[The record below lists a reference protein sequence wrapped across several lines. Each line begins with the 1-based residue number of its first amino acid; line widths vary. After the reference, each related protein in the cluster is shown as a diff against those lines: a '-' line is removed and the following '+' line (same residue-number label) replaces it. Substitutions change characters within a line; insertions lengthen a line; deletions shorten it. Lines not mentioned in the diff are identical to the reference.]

1 MITDLL
7 IYGAGGF
14 GREIACLI
22 KAINIVNAQW
32 NLIGFIDDG
41 IAPRENNR
49 YGTVLGG
56 LSFLNSYPKNV
67 AVVFSIASPIILQT
81 LVSSITN
88 PLVSFPNI
96 IAPNVNIFD
105 PDAFSAGKGNV
116 MFFGCRIS
124 CDVQIG
130 DFNLFNGFVSLGH
143 DVTMGSFNVLGPSTR
158 VSGNATVGDSNFFGV
173 QSIVLQG
180 LKIGDHT
187 RIGPN
192 SVIIRN
198 TKNNSLYYGNPAKRV
213 KM

>member
-1 MITDLL
+1 MLDLL

-22 KAINIVNAQW
+22 KAINKDNKKW
-32 NLIGFIDDG
+32 NLLGFIDDG
-41 IAPRENNR
+41 IEPGFINR
-49 YGTVLGG
+49 YGRVLGG
-56 LSFLNSYPKNV
+56 ISLLNSFPQKV
-67 AVVFSIASPIILQT
+67 SVVFSIASPTILQS

-88 PLVSFPNI
+88 QLVTFPNI

-105 PDAFSAGKGNV
+105 HEAFSMGIGNV
-116 MFFGCRIS
+116 LFFGCRIS

-143 DVTMGSFNVLGPSTR
+143 DVSIGCFNVLGPSTR
-158 VSGNATVGDSNFFGV
+158 VSGNVTVGDCNFFGV

-180 LKIGDHT
+180 LKIGDNT

-192 SVIIRN
+192 SVVIRN
-198 TKNNSLYYGNPAKRV
+198 TKNHSLYYGNPAKRL
-213 KM
+213 KI

>member
-1 MITDLL
+1 MDLV

-14 GREIACLI
+14 GKEIACLI
-22 KAINIVNAQW
+22 RAINKDSNHW

-41 IAPRENNR
+41 IQPGEKNR

-56 LSFLNSYPKNV
+56 LSFLNEYSQKL
-67 AVVFSIASPIILQT
+67 AVVFSIASPSILQS

-88 PLVSFPNI
+88 PLVTFPNI

-105 PDAFSAGKGNV
+105 AESFSLGKGNV
-116 MFFGCRIS
+116 FFFGCRIS

-143 DVTMGSFNVLGPSTR
+143 DVTMGSYNVLGPSTR
-158 VSGNATVGDSNFFGV
+158 VSGNTIIGDSNLFGV

-192 SVIIRN
+192 SVIIRD

>member
-22 KAINIVNAQW
+22 KAINIVNHQW

-41 IAPRENNR
+41 IEPDENNR

-56 LSFLNSYPKNV
+56 LSFLNSYSKKV
-67 AVVFSIASPIILQT
+67 AVVFSIASPDILQS

-88 PLVSFPNI
+88 PFITYPNI

-105 PDAFSAGKGNV
+105 EEAFSIGKGNV
-116 MFFGCRIS
+116 LFFGCRVS

-158 VSGNATVGDSNFFGV
+158 VSGNSTVGNNNFFGI

-198 TKNNSLYYGNPAKRV
+198 TNNNSLYYGNPAKRV

>member
-1 MITDLL
+1 MIPDLL

-14 GREIACLI
+14 GREIACLL
-22 KAINIVNAQW
+22 KAINLIKSQW

-41 IAPRENNR
+41 IEPGLSNR
-49 YGTVLGG
+49 YGVVLGG
-56 LSFLNSYPKNV
+56 LSFLNTYPQNV
-67 AVVFSIASPIILQT
+67 AVVFSIASPTILQT

-88 PLVSFPNI
+88 PLVSFPHI
-96 IAPNVNIFD
+96 IAPNANIFD
-105 PDAFSAGKGNV
+105 PDAFSVGKGNV
-116 MFFGCRIS
+116 LFFGCRIS
-124 CDVQIG
+124 CDVQIS

-158 VSGNATVGDSNFFGV
+158 VSGNATVGDSNFFGI

-192 SVIIRN
+192 SVVIRN

-213 KM
+213 RM

>member
-1 MITDLL
+1 MINDLI

-14 GREIACLI
+14 GRGIACLV
-22 KAINIVNAQW
+22 KAINQVKDQW
-32 NLIGFIDDG
+32 NFLGFIDDG
-41 IAPRENNR
+41 IESGTNNR

-67 AVVFSIASPIILQT
+67 AIIFSIATPSILQA

-105 PDAFSAGKGNV
+105 EEAFSIGKGNV
-116 MFFGCRIS
+116 LFFGCRIS

-143 DVTMGSFNVLGPSTR
+143 DVTIGCFNVLGPSTR
-158 VSGNATVGDSNFFGV
+158 VSGNSTVGDSNFFGV

-180 LKIGDHT
+180 MKIGDHT

-192 SVIIRN
+192 SVVIRN
-198 TKNNSLYYGNPAKRV
+198 TKSNSLYYGNPAKLV
-213 KM
+213 KL

>member
-1 MITDLL
+1 MKDLL

-22 KAINIVNAQW
+22 NTINRVKVQW
-32 NLIGFIDDG
+32 NLLGFIDDG
-41 IAPRENNR
+41 IQPGENNR
-49 YGTVLGG
+49 YGSVLGG
-56 LSFLNSYPKNV
+56 LSKLNTFPNNV
-67 AVVFSIASPIILQT
+67 AVVFSIASPDILHS

-88 PLVSFPNI
+88 PLVTFPNI

-105 PDAFSAGKGNV
+105 QEAFSIGKGNV
-116 MFFGCRIS
+116 LFFGSRIS

-158 VSGNATVGDSNFFGV
+158 VSGNSTVGDSNFFGV

-180 LKIGDHT
+180 MKIGDHT

-192 SVIIRN
+192 SVVIRN
-198 TKNNSLYYGNPAKRV
+198 TKSNSLYYGNPAKLV
-213 KM
+213 KL

>member
-1 MITDLL
+1 MGKDLI

-14 GREIACLI
+14 GREIACLV
-22 KAINIVNAQW
+22 KAINKDNQKW
-32 NLIGFIDDG
+32 NFIGFIDDG
-41 IAPRENNR
+41 IEPRLNNR

-56 LSFLNSYPKNV
+56 LSMLNSYPNKV
-67 AVVFSIASPIILQT
+67 AVVFSIASPYILQA

-105 PDAFSAGKGNV
+105 EEAFSIGKGNV
-116 MFFGCRIS
+116 LFFGCRIS

-143 DVTMGSFNVLGPSTR
+143 DVTMGSFNVLGPSAR
-158 VSGNATVGDSNFFGV
+158 VSGNSTVGDSNFFGV

-180 LKIGDHT
+180 MKIGDHT

-192 SVIIRN
+192 SVVIRN
-198 TKNNSLYYGNPAKRV
+198 TKSNSLYYGNPAKLV
-213 KM
+213 KL

>member
-1 MITDLL
+1 MSDLF

-22 KAINIVNAQW
+22 KALNKDIQKW
-32 NLIGFIDDG
+32 NLLGFIDDG
-41 IAPRENNR
+41 IEPGLTNR
-49 YGTVLGG
+49 YGSVLGG
-56 LSFLNSYPKNV
+56 LSILNSISKNT
-67 AVVFSIASPIILQT
+67 AVVFSIASPNILHS
-81 LVSSITN
+81 LISSITN
-88 PLVSFPNI
+88 PFLTYPNI
-96 IAPNVNIFD
+96 IAPNVNVFD
-105 PDAFSAGKGNV
+105 QESFSIGKGNV
-116 MFFGCRIS
+116 LFFGCRVS

-158 VSGNATVGDSNFFGV
+158 VSGNAIIGDSNLFGV

>member
-1 MITDLL
+1 MDLV

-14 GREIACLI
+14 GKEIACLI
-22 KAINIVNAQW
+22 RAINKDSNHW

-41 IAPRENNR
+41 IQPGEKNR

-56 LSFLNSYPKNV
+56 LSFLNEYSQKL
-67 AVVFSIASPIILQT
+67 AVVFSIASPSILQS

-88 PLVSFPNI
+88 PLVTFPNI
-96 IAPNVNIFD
+96 IAPNVNIFY
-105 PDAFSAGKGNV
+105 AESFSLGKGNV
-116 MFFGCRIS
+116 FFFGCRIS
-124 CDVQIG
+124 CDV
-130 DFNLFNGFVSLGH
+130 
-143 DVTMGSFNVLGPSTR
+143 TMGSYNVLGPSTR
-158 VSGNATVGDSNFFGV
+158 VSGNTIIGDSNLFGV

-192 SVIIRN
+192 SVIIRD

>member
-1 MITDLL
+1 MINDIL

-22 KAINIVNAQW
+22 QAINRLNVQW
-32 NLIGFIDDG
+32 NLLGFIDDG
-41 IAPRENNR
+41 IEPGLSNR
-49 YGTVLGG
+49 YGNVLGG
-56 LSFLNSYPKNV
+56 LSMLNSISKNT
-67 AVVFSIASPIILQT
+67 AIVFSIASPDILHS

-88 PLVSFPNI
+88 PLVFFPNI

-143 DVTMGSFNVLGPSTR
+143 DVTMGNFNVLGPSTR
-158 VSGNATVGDSNFFGV
+158 ISGNATVGDSNFFGV

-180 LKIGDHT
+180 LKIGNHT

-192 SVIIRN
+192 SVVIRN
-198 TKNNSLYYGNPAKRV
+198 TQSDSLYYGNPAK
-213 KM
+213 KIKY

>member
-1 MITDLL
+1 MSDLL

-22 KAINIVNAQW
+22 KAINKDNQKW
-32 NLIGFIDDG
+32 NLLGFIDDG
-41 IAPRENNR
+41 IEPGFNNR

-56 LSFLNSYPKNV
+56 ISMLNCFPNHV
-67 AVVFSIASPIILQT
+67 AVVFSIASPSILKS

-88 PLVSFPNI
+88 PLVTFPNI

-105 PDAFSAGKGNV
+105 HDSFSIGKGNV
-116 MFFGCRIS
+116 LFFGCRIS
-124 CDVQIG
+124 CDIKIG

-143 DVTMGSFNVLGPSTR
+143 DVSMGSFNVLGPSTR

>member
-1 MITDLL
+1 MSDLL

-22 KAINIVNAQW
+22 KAINKDNQKW
-32 NLIGFIDDG
+32 NLLGFIDDG
-41 IAPRENNR
+41 IEPGFNNR
-49 YGTVLGG
+49 YGMVLGG
-56 LSFLNSYPKNV
+56 LPFLNSYSQNV
-67 AVVFSIASPIILQT
+67 AVVFSIASPFILQK
-81 LVSSITN
+81 LVSSINN

-105 PDAFSAGKGNV
+105 LEAFSAGIGNV
-116 MFFGCRIS
+116 LFFGCRVS

-143 DVTMGSFNVLGPSTR
+143 DVIMGSFNVLGPSAR
-158 VSGNATVGDSNFFGV
+158 VSGNSTVGDSNFFGV

-180 LKIGDHT
+180 MKIGDHT

-192 SVIIRN
+192 SVVIRN
-198 TKNNSLYYGNPAKRV
+198 TKSNSLYYGNPAKLV
-213 KM
+213 KL